1 MASNS
6 DQKAKPLEERTT
18 QLKTPRTVYLLFRIS
33 TGCRQ
38 FDKVRFPSHSEIDVA
53 VVLHSETSH
62 HRWLHLHW
70 INELS
75 IDHSHPPLV
84 VLPTSMT
91 LHVLFGVPPWY
102 FLPLLFL
109 PSKKNPQSFDFF
121 RRHFDT
127 HLEPLISLIFK
138 SSQSSSFPLLIDTF
152 DTNHSQVQTQPEHQY
167 HHGQHIETQIL
178 QRG

>member
-1 MASNS
+1 MVATDRRSVRRRWSIKKFQGGRCSVASNS

-75 IDHSHPPLV
+75 IDHFSSTSRCSANIHDTACFVRRTTLV
-84 VLPTSMT
+84 LSSP
-91 LHVLFGVPPWY
+91 FVPP
-102 FLPLLFL
+102 FKKK
-109 PSKKNPQSFDFF
+109 PS
-121 RRHFDT
+121 
-127 HLEPLISLIFK
+127 
-138 SSQSSSFPLLIDTF
+138 
-152 DTNHSQVQTQPEHQY
+152 
-167 HHGQHIETQIL
+167 IL
-178 QRG
+178 